1 MLEIL
6 LESKGSILGPKTA
19 GMDED
24 QTDQLD
30 PEQSKSCLFFGF
42 VIEIQTIPIIQ

>member
-1 MLEIL
+1 VLEIL

-30 PEQSKSCLFFGF
+30 PESVDDGGGEL
-42 VIEIQTIPIIQ
+42 

>member
-1 MLEIL
+1 M
-6 LESKGSILGPKTA
+6 LGPKTA

-30 PEQSKSCLFFGF
+30 PEQSKSCFRGF
-42 VIEIQTIPIIQ
+42 VIEIQTIPLIL